1 MRRTSMVPD
10 SEIENAEVEEAM
22 KGIRR
27 VGVRVEN

>member
-22 KGIRR
+22 KIIQG
-27 VGVRVEN
+27 VGVTVEN